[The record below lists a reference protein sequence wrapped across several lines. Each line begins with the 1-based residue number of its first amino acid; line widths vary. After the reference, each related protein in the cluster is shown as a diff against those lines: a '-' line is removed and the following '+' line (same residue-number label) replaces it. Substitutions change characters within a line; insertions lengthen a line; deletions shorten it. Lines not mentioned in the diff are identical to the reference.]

1 MCALVSEI
9 LERAPDSAETIYIQT
24 VHNYRL
30 IEKTMC
36 RIHIHILST
45 HSVLFKTYL
54 QLSIHVMHRMYTF
67 YIMYTYTHN
76 SMRKKV
82 AADFT

>member
-1 MCALVSEI
+1 
-9 LERAPDSAETIYIQT
+9 
-24 VHNYRL
+24 
-30 IEKTMC
+30 MC

-67 YIMYTYTHN
+67 YIMYTYIHIIVCEKSGSRFYIGRICN
-76 SMRKKV
+76 VMDVRCMVSSGSR
-82 AADFT
+82 